1 MKLHM
6 RIAGCLAVLLLSMG
20 QLGAFAHPKAFSDLT
35 LAQAREQAKKAGKLV
50 VADFTATWCGP
61 CHKMDENTWSAAP
74 VEQWIA
80 KNAIAVQI
88 DVDKEEKLSRE
99 FKISAMPSV
108 LIFRPEGA
116 GEFDRQVGYQEPKQL
131 LAWFDAASKGM
142 RSIDLL
148 KSQLKAVQGKG
159 GTQEVQMRYEVA
171 RALVDAEDLP
181 GATEQYLWLWK
192 NMAQTDPQSIGV
204 RDSYVADNIAQLAAQ
219 DSNAKTQFEKLRAE
233 AKESNVPD
241 WVLLN
246 SMLGHGEETLAWFDT
261 AKKDPKQA
269 ENISKSTV
277 DLRKLLLE
285 RKRWADIAV
294 LYPHPLDDLRREH
307 EIAAII
313 KKRAPYNPFPES
325 ALLIYAALLAAG
337 RNDEAKQVLA
347 ESYKL
352 EDTPEM
358 HKFLDQAPS
367 LIKSK

>member
-6 RIAGCLAVLLLSMG
+6 RIAGCLAVLLLSLA
-20 QLGAFAHPKAFSDLT
+20 QLGALARPKVFSDLSLT
-35 LAQAREQAKKAGKLV
+35 QAREQAKKSGKLV
-50 VADFTATWCGP
+50 VADFTAAWCGP
-61 CHKMDENTWSAAP
+61 CHKMDESTWSASE

-88 DVDKEEKLSRE
+88 DVDKEEKISQE
-99 FKISAMPSV
+99 FKIRAMPSV
-108 LIFRPEGA
+108 VIFRPEGP
-116 GEFDRQVGYQEPKQL
+116 GEFDRQVGYQDPKQL
-131 LAWFDAASKGM
+131 LAWFDSASKGL
-142 RSIDLL
+142 RSIDVL
-148 KSQLKAVQGKG
+148 KAQLKAVAGKG
-159 GTQEVQMRYEVA
+159 GAQEVEMRYEVA
-171 RALVDAEDLP
+171 RAMVDNEDLP

-204 RDSYVADNIAQLAAQ
+204 RDSYVADNISRLAAQ
-219 DSNAKTQFEKLRAE
+219 DSNAKAQFEKLRAE
-233 AKESNVPD
+233 AKTTNVPD

-246 SMLGHGEETLAWFDT
+246 SMLGHGDETLVWFDT

-269 ENISKSTV
+269 ENISRSTV

-294 LYPHPLDDLRREH
+294 LYPHPLEELKREH

-325 ALLIYAALLAAG
+325 ALLIYASLLAAG
-337 RNDEAKQVLA
+337 RNDEAKQVQS
-347 ESYKL
+347 ECYKL

-358 HKFLDQAPS
+358 HKFLDQAAS